1 MDEKRPES
9 LVQIYIKYID
19 KSEKIICV
27 LIIHQMS
34 EIILFQLI
42 NIITMK
48 KMRMNN
54 RLFKPQ
60 KMRKLAGYYHNIDAL
75 NLLAGY

>member
-1 MDEKRPES
+1 
-9 LVQIYIKYID
+9 
-19 KSEKIICV
+19 
-27 LIIHQMS
+27 MS

-60 KMRKLAGYYHNIDAL
+60 KMRKLAGYYHNIDDI